1 MLVIVGYLAT
11 PQGRAALDRGIEE
24 ANLRGARLIVTHTE
38 EGQRVEDTA
47 GQRMELDR
55 VRRRLE
61 ADGIDHEIREL
72 ARGNSPAEDL
82 VQLAEQLDADLIVIG
97 IRHRSPVGKLV
108 LGSNAADVILNAPCP
123 VLSVQPPAAA

>member
-24 ANLRGARLIVTHTE
+24 ANLRGARLVVVHTE

-47 GQRMELDR
+47 GQRIELDR

-61 ADGIDHEIREL
+61 ADGLDHEIREL

-82 VQLAEQLDADLIVIG
+82 VQLADQVDADLIVIG
-97 IRHRSPVGKLV
+97 IRRRSPVGKLV

-123 VLSVQPPAAA
+123 VLSVQPPEA